1 MKKSVERLSLRK
13 RLALEVFR
21 RMRENQKAL
30 HPLKQLFWE
39 CTQRCN
45 IQPEGSASAEAALLG
60 MHTTVQHPLQTLW

>member
-30 HPLKQLFWE
+30 HPLKQLFVVV
-39 CTQRCN
+39 
-45 IQPEGSASAEAALLG
+45 IASALRIFPICLPRTFCVWWTA
-60 MHTTVQHPLQTLW
+60 

>member
-45 IQPEGSASAEAALLG
+45 IQ
-60 MHTTVQHPLQTLW
+60 QTLW